1 MLKNDNMW
9 QGSVRGK
16 RGRHKGTSSKLDATM
31 PIVQRADVQR
41 SDLRLYTAIAFS
53 MLCILLSFFWMLFH
67 VGGDRGTILF
77 ADVAY
82 GVTSLIGASWAIRV
96 VFKSRRWPLRLEQRH
111 ELAWLLIGT
120 GLFVNSLGGFYYAY
134 LEYLGFAPFPSY
146 ADIGFTLFYP
156 FMLSGLLIMPTSL
169 RFRTRMGLD
178 AIITAL
184 CLFGITWFF
193 VIDPA
198 YFAHVVH
205 VSTLNSLLTLLLG
218 LSYPCWDIAVIFALL
233 LLLQRRTQP
242 ILYTTFLLIGLG
254 IFSLAW
260 ADAAYAYTNIFTG
273 TYQTGTPS
281 IDPFWFISYLLIGL
295 TALGQYNILL
305 HQAYSQHAQGAST
318 PLPTPIASFVAPL
331 HANNIPMRRI
341 QSLLIYVP
349 LILLLGLT
357 VYGETM
363 HDNPDSHYLVVLSG
377 VVGILVTVR
386 YMFATGENEHLSQE
400 MARNHQQSE
409 LLRHLN
415 TQLTGILD
423 IEELLEHIVDMTT
436 QQLHFDAAILLLLE
450 DWSTGTQ
457 SPFRVHASSTF
468 GKMKKWRFQGNSFL
482 SYLLFG
488 GKPVDLRWDAIFE
501 DTPSEIY
508 QWRQEEHLTNTY
520 CIPLIYQRHTL
531 GCLGFSYRK
540 KRVLNTS
547 DIAFAQA
554 YAEQIS
560 AIIEHVL
567 LYKEAQEHEVFSRA
581 MANIATRLN
590 AAVVKPEDIYQL
602 ICSEGASALQADYT
616 LLYVPDEPGE
626 QDFHGKLVPLAAYKA
641 EGIAQTHEWPV
652 VYIHEPVAKAFSSLQ
667 PLLMKV
673 SAPPPF
679 AAPSSRLTSTRKL
692 RRTSETLP
700 VHTTP
705 SHSFYA
711 QESREQRETGTS
723 SEAESTSLLQKLGEH
738 NVQTVILAPLLS
750 AGEPVGLL
758 VFARSVPLGMY
769 DKQSFGNESLSLAQ
783 DFAEQAAIALT
794 NAHLY
799 QHLRSTHQRLQELDE
814 LKDQFMI
821 TASHE
826 LRTPLTSV
834 QGYIE
839 LLTQYDDMIGAEERR
854 EFLQK
859 AQRSCNELVI
869 LLGNVMDAS
878 RIETESSI
886 RPELLERVDVRDM
899 IESVI
904 TIINPQLRQEHRI
917 ATVLVSTHLFVHADP
932 VRLRQVLMNLS
943 VNALKY
949 SPQRTPI
956 TFSARLVD
964 SKNGAMPSV
973 IISVS
978 DKGKGISSEDQPRL
992 FQRFSRLESEINS
1005 TIRGSGL
1012 GLYIS
1017 RRLVELMSGRI
1028 WVESSGIPGEG
1039 STFHVQLPT
1048 PPSML

>member
-1 MLKNDNMW
+1 MDSKYTTW
-9 QGSVRGK
+9 KGSRRG
-16 RGRHKGTSSKLDATM
+16 GEKGTSSKSGTSSL
-31 PIVQRADVQR
+31 QRADVQR
-41 SDLRLYTAIAFS
+41 SDLRLYTAITFS

-67 VGGDRGTILF
+67 IGGDHGTILF
-77 ADVAY
+77 ADFAY
-82 GVTSLIGASWAIRV
+82 AATSLLGAAWAFRV
-96 VFKSRRWPLRLEQRH
+96 VFKSRRGPLQLERRH
-111 ELAWLLIGT
+111 ELAWFLIGI
-120 GLFVNSLGGFYYAY
+120 GLLMNSLGGLYYAY
-134 LEYLGFAPFPSY
+134 LESIGMAPFPSY

-156 FMLSGLLIMPTSL
+156 FVLSGLLIMPTSL
-169 RFRTRMGLD
+169 RFRVRMGLD
-178 AIITAL
+178 AIITTL
-184 CLFGITWFF
+184 CLFGISWFF
-193 VIDPA
+193 VIGPA
-198 YFAHVVH
+198 YFSHVAQA
-205 VSTLNSLLTLLLG
+205 STLDSLLALLLG

-233 LLLQRRTQP
+233 LLLQRRSQP
-242 ILYTTFLLIGLG
+242 ILYATFLLIGLG

-273 TYQTGTPS
+273 TYQSGTPS

-295 TALGQYNILL
+295 AALGQYNVLL
-305 HQAYSQHAQGAST
+305 HQAYSQRVQGTEAQLPALIT
-318 PLPTPIASFVAPL
+318 PFVPPL
-331 HANNIPMRRI
+331 HTDTVSERRL
-341 QSLLIYVP
+341 QSLLIYIP
-349 LILLLGLT
+349 LVVLLGLT
-357 VYGETM
+357 VYGETV
-363 HDNPDSHYLVVLSG
+363 HDSPASHYLVILSAI
-377 VVGILVTVR
+377 VGILVTMR
-386 YMFATGENEHLSQE
+386 YMFATGENEQLSQE
-400 MARNHQQSE
+400 MGRNHQQSE
-409 LLRHLN
+409 LLRRLN

-423 IEELLEHIVDMTT
+423 TEELLEHIVDMTIH
-436 QQLHFDAAILLLLE
+436 QLHFDAAILLLLE
-450 DWSTGTQ
+450 DWATGTQ
-457 SPFRVHASSTF
+457 SPFRVHASSAF
-468 GKMKKWRFQGNSFL
+468 GEMKKWRFHGNSFL

-488 GKPVDLRWDAIFE
+488 GKPVDIQWDAIFE

-508 QWRQEEHLTNTY
+508 QWRQEERLTGTY
-520 CIPLIYQRHTL
+520 CIPLIYQGHTL
-531 GCLGFSYRK
+531 GCLGVSYRK
-540 KRVLNTS
+540 RRVLKES

-567 LYKEAQEHEVFSRA
+567 LYKEAQEHEIFSRA

-602 ICSEGASALQADYT
+602 ICSEGASALQADYA

-626 QDFHGKLVPLAAYKA
+626 QDFHGKLVPLAAY
-641 EGIAQTHEWPV
+641 EVECVAQGNEWPIV
-652 VYIHEPVAKAFSSLQ
+652 HIHEPVAKAFNSLQ
-667 PLLMKV
+667 PILMHV
-673 SAPPPF
+673 SS
-679 AAPSSRLTSTRKL
+679 PSPSPMPTSSSTDARNLWEKG
-692 RRTSETLP
+692 TFYP
-700 VHTTP
+700 QNTP
-705 SHSFYA
+705 SRSLRV
-711 QESREQRETGTS
+711 REFRASPEVQPL
-723 SEAESTSLLQKLGEH
+723 SLLEKLEEH

-750 AGEPVGLL
+750 AGEPVGML

-783 DFAEQAAIALT
+783 DFAEQAAVALT

-839 LLTQYDDMIGAEERR
+839 LLTQYDGMISAEERH

-859 AQRSCNELVI
+859 AQRSCNELVV

-878 RIETESSI
+878 RIENESSI
-886 RPELLERVDVRDM
+886 RPQLLERVDVREM
-899 IESVI
+899 LESVI

-917 ATVLVSTHLFVHADP
+917 ATVHVAARLFVQADP

-956 TFSARLVD
+956 IFTARPVE
-964 SKNGAMPSV
+964 SNNGAMPSV

-978 DKGKGISSEDQPRL
+978 DKGKGIAPEDQSRL

-1005 TIRGSGL
+1005 SIRGSGL

-1017 RRLVELMSGRI
+1017 RRLIELMSGRI
-1028 WVESSGIPGEG
+1028 WVESSGVVGEG

-1048 PPSML
+1048 PNM